1 MPTDAPYTL
10 STVNLSLQ
18 ILKTRKLQTF
28 SYFPCIDPLNLQS
41 YYQIAVEAVE
51 PGEDKGPWDLSPA
64 SPVLSLPAIFWFSL
78 QSSTKG
84 LLSAVHTARWQSA
97 LTQLRKGCVEELIT
111 SACCCSYV
119 NRDLTLLDSAAV
131 FSLAVQ
137 SPVSLEC
144 GVLWRDNGKGLR
156 QDWVPCE

>member
-1 MPTDAPYTL
+1 M
-10 STVNLSLQ
+10 
-18 ILKTRKLQTF
+18 
-28 SYFPCIDPLNLQS
+28 
-41 YYQIAVEAVE
+41 EAVG
-51 PGEDKGPWDLSPA
+51 PGEEKGPWDLSPA

-119 NRDLTLLDSAAV
+119 DSDLTLLNSAAV
-131 FSLAVQ
+131 FGLAVQ

-144 GVLWRDNGKGLR
+144 GVPWRDRLGSKGKGRTGRHVSGVAVNRGL
-156 QDWVPCE
+156 CERASPEEKKSGAAERKN